1 MRTKKLLNIVMTVI
15 MCVFLFTIP
24 ISATS
29 DKITVLIDDEK
40 VYFDVQPQIINGR
53 TMVPLRKVCEEL
65 GAQVHWVGGLQSITI
80 EKKDIRINLWIG
92 NNDLS
97 FSDYSSENAIPNRF
111 DMGAPAQLV
120 DGRTLVP
127 IRAIAESLGAKVDWD
142 ETTKTVLITSKEKI
156 QADRQIYEPL
166 KLYVN
171 DAELVD
177 SPAMISTDG
186 ENTVYIPVVAVLES
200 MGSTVTMKDISPD
213 ELKTDILSYDDVE
226 EHGLE
231 NFDFLSHFTKHIS
244 FDYNGKKF
252 LCKVG
257 NLLVFPYQDTLL
269 SEEKYK
275 YSTNTGDLIEI
286 TFKILPTGELYTFN
300 SYVSNFFENL
310 QCTVDID
317 LEEKIIKITQPSSP
331 IFEEEVHSLDEFKF
345 ITKGMSMDD
354 VKEKVGDTAFSINK
368 HTNKYL
374 LEDGYELIIN
384 ENISDEISAI
394 NLEKY
399 SVFGNRNIGFAIFNE
414 DGSLKIENGEICFK

>member
-1 MRTKKLLNIVMTVI
+1 MRTKELLSIVMIAI
-15 MCVFLFTIP
+15 MCVCSFNIP
-24 ISATS
+24 ATAN
-29 DKITVLIDDEK
+29 DEITVLLDGEK
-40 VYFDVQPQIINGR
+40 VYFDVPPQLSNGR
-53 TMVPLRKVCEEL
+53 TIVPLRKVCEEL
-65 GAQVHWVGGLQSITI
+65 GAHVFWLDGLQAITV
-80 EKKDIRINLWIG
+80 EKRDIIINLWIG
-92 NNDLS
+92 KNDLS
-97 FSDYSSENAIPNRF
+97 FTDYSSENAIHDRI

-142 ETTKTVLITSKEKI
+142 EATKTVLITSKEKI
-156 QADRQIYEPL
+156 EADQQIYEPL

-171 DAELVD
+171 DFELVD
-177 SPAMISTDG
+177 SPAMLSTDG
-186 ENTVYIPVVAVLES
+186 ENRVYIPVVAVLES
-200 MGSTVTMKDISPD
+200 MGSTVTMKEVSPD
-213 ELKTDILSYDDVE
+213 AIKAEILSYDGITGNVWDDID
-226 EHGLE
+226 LWQ
-231 NFDFLSHFTKHIS
+231 LFTKHMC
-244 FDYNGKKF
+244 FDFNGRDF
-252 LCKVG
+252 LCKTG
-257 NLLVFPYQDTLL
+257 YSLGYPYENALL
-269 SEEKYK
+269 SESKYK

-286 TFKILPTGELYTFN
+286 TFKILPDGELYTFN

-331 IFEEEVHSLDEFKF
+331 TSEEEVHSLDEFKF

-354 VKEKVGDTAFSINK
+354 VKEKIGDTAFSINK

-414 DGSLKIENGEICFK
+414 DGSLKIENGEICFE